1 MEPSRFEEGEFFAA
15 ITTSATRAILIGRR
29 ALIALGFPLLT
40 RDYDFWIH
48 GDDIVRRSWNPWP
61 GSRNDT
67 QRRASGLRPPAGPTN
82 SGRRACRMQTS
93 LQADK
98 SQLTRPVPLP
108 ADIKSRCG

>member
-48 GDDIVRRSWNPWP
+48 GDE
-61 GSRNDT
+61 
-67 QRRASGLRPPAGPTN
+67 
-82 SGRRACRMQTS
+82 QTS
-93 LQADK
+93 LQANK
-98 SQLTRPVPLP
+98 SQLTRPVRLP
-108 ADIKSRCG
+108 ADIKSRCGSSDVSCVLLCLCGYYQFFSSGGGSTTWKEP